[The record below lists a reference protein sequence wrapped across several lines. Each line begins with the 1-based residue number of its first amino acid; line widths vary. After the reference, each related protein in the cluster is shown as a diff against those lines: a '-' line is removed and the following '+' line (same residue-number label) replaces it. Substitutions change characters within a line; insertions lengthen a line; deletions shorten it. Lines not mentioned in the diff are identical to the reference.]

1 MTDEPGQ
8 PNPSGE
14 VRASDAER
22 EAVVERLRVATAEG
36 RLTFGELAERTEA
49 AYTATTRGELV
60 PLRSLDPDSCC
71 SKTLS
76 SLILLARVLYG
87 DLPT

>member
-1 MTDEPGQ
+1 MTDEAGQ
-8 PNPSGE
+8 RDPSGK

-49 AYTATTRGELV
+49 AWQRRLVAHARRTGVVRG
-60 PLRSLDPDSCC
+60 R
-71 SKTLS
+71 
-76 SLILLARVLYG
+76 
-87 DLPT
+87 